1 MNKIPD
7 KVRVGIAIG
16 LFLWSIIAIIMTII
30 YAYYHYELWIV
41 IVIPILSFLA
51 FILSIIFMP
60 KSIQTNRHA
69 PSKTKPRTHRPS
81 YYSSKKK
88 KPFISE
94 KEWEELEEEEE
105 ECFAMEQADD
115 DWLFSY

>member
-1 MNKIPD
+1 MKNIPY

-16 LFLWSIIAIIMTII
+16 LFIWSILAVIFTIVFAYHH
-30 YAYYHYELWIV
+30 YALWIV
-41 IVIPILSFLA
+41 IVGPSLAVIA

-60 KSIQTNRHA
+60 KSREEDVVTPHK
-69 PSKTKPRTHRPS
+69 SKPRNHRPS
-81 YYSSKKK
+81 HYSHHKK

-105 ECFAMEQADD
+105 ECFVMEQNDND
-115 DWLFSY
+115 

>member
-69 PSKTKPRTHRPS
+69 PAKPKSRTHRPHNDVP
-81 YYSSKKK
+81 KKK

-94 KEWEELEEEEE
+94 KDWEELEEEEE
-105 ECFAMEQADD
+105 ECFAMEEADND
-115 DWLFSY
+115 

>member
-69 PSKTKPRTHRPS
+69 PAKTKPRTHRPS
-81 YYSSKKK
+81 YYSPKKK

-105 ECFAMEQADD
+105 ECFAMEQVDD
-115 DWLFSY
+115 D